1 MAGAKLNN
9 EIRTFIVQSLA
20 CFDAPSVVVKA
31 VQDEFKITV
40 TRQTVEGYDPTKR
53 AGKDLGPK
61 WRTIF
66 EETRA
71 AFLEDT
77 SKIGISH
84 RAVRLRAL
92 QRMAD
97 KAETQGNMVLASSL
111 LEQAAKEMGGAFT
124 NRREVTGK
132 DGKDLAPPVT
142 IDAGKLSTGALRE
155 LLGALDDDT
164 PSPDTG

>member
-9 EIRTFIVQSLA
+9 EVRTFIVQALA
-20 CFDAPSVVVKA
+20 CFDGPSAVVKA
-31 VQDEFKITV
+31 VEDEFRITIA
-40 TRQTVEGYDPTKR
+40 RQSVEAYDPTKR
-53 AGKDLGPK
+53 AGRDLATK

-66 EETRA
+66 EETRT

-92 QRMAD
+92 QRMAE

-132 DGKDLAPPVT
+132 EG
-142 IDAGKLSTGALRE
+142 GALEVKTLADFYADLPR
-155 LLGALDDDT
+155 
-164 PSPDTG
+164 PDA

>member
-1 MAGAKLNN
+1 MAGGKLNN
-9 EIRTFIVQSLA
+9 DIRSFIVQCLA
-20 CFDAPSVVVKA
+20 CFDAPLTVVKA
-31 VQDEFKITV
+31 VQEEFGVTV
-40 TRQTVEGYDPTKR
+40 TRQSIEAYDPTKR

-84 RAVRLRAL
+84 RTVRLRAL
-92 QRMAD
+92 QRMAE

-111 LEQAAKEMGGAFT
+111 LEQAAKEMGGMFT

-132 DGKDLAPPVT
+132 DG
-142 IDAGKLSTGALRE
+142 GALE
-155 LLGALDDDT
+155 VKGLADFYADLSGAYSQS
-164 PSPDTG
+164 SP